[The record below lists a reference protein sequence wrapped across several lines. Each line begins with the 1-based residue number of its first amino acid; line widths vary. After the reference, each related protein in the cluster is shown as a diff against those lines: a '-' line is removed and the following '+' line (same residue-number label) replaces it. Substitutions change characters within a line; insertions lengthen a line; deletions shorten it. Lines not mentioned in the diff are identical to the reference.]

1 MRLVSI
7 QEDREWNRRKRE
19 GDRKWGCVYRSL
31 SAHHLP
37 NTAASNTSYFRT
49 KHLVHHSPSLVILSL
64 TPSWLAAARSKAA
77 SRKTM
82 TQMILMKMMIVVIM
96 MTMMTCC
103 WCLHL
108 LLIASK
114 NQADLSFIMFAEG
127 PPLGNRSLPN
137 SSVRLDMQVEAL
149 SQQCVHVW
157 VCARVCL
164 CVSSAWLRASL
175 CILSPSSSNTVRRE
189 ETVTGDL
196 GSDICSMC
204 HSTHIQ
210 TRRRAR
216 AHMQLI
222 VLTFTLIARQLHTRK
237 HAHSAECKSYEINH
251 THTLPTETQG
261 GYGGALGCLKTPKH
275 MSTPPSI
282 PHWGSEF

>member
-108 LLIASK
+108 VMWSHPKTRLISPSLCLQKVRHWEIALCQTAASDSTCK
-114 NQADLSFIMFAEG
+114 WKHWV
-127 PPLGNRSLPN
+127 
-137 SSVRLDMQVEAL
+137 SSVCTCE
-149 SQQCVHVW
+149 CV
-157 VCARVCL
+157 
-164 CVSSAWLRASL
+164 RASVCVWAL
-175 CILSPSSSNTVRRE
+175 LDSVRACAFYRPPAVTQSAE
-189 ETVTGDL
+189 RKLWQETSV
-196 GSDICSMC
+196 
-204 HSTHIQ
+204 Q
-210 TRRRAR
+210 TYAQCATR
-216 AHMQLI
+216 
-222 VLTFTLIARQLHTRK
+222 HTYRHGGV
-237 HAHSAECKSYEINH
+237 HAHTCNWLSLH
-251 THTLPTETQG
+251 LP
-261 GYGGALGCLKTPKH
+261 
-275 MSTPPSI
+275 
-282 PHWGSEF
+282 